1 MQKKK
6 FVLGG
11 IILCLLIVIA
21 ASFYWYQKPR
31 ISLSD
36 KKPADTLNA
45 KDLYT
50 AYQQDETKANEQFL
64 GKVVQVKGTV
74 DNVLQT
80 DSTVSLLL
88 SSNNDMGG
96 VNCSMAKNKQ
106 NQPTLP
112 VKGAAI
118 EVKGRC
124 IGFLMDVNLAD
135 AVIVP

>member
-6 FVLGG
+6 FFFAG
-11 IILCLLIVIA
+11 ITLCLLIVITA
-21 ASFYWYQKPR
+21 GFYWYQKPR
-31 ISLSD
+31 SSLSD
-36 KKPADTLNA
+36 LKPAYTLNA
-45 KDLYT
+45 KDLYSV
-50 AYQQDETKANEQFL
+50 YQQDETTANQQFL

-88 SSNNDMGG
+88 SSGNDMGG

-106 NQPTLP
+106 DQPTLP
-112 VKGAAI
+112 LKGAI
-118 EVKGRC
+118 IQVKGRC